1 MIVTQTPLRISL
13 YGGGSDLPEF
23 YHKRK
28 GRTLSFAVDLN
39 IHVVVNKLTKPGFK
53 LAYSELEFVQE
64 RSKIKHPLIRE
75 CLKIFPQI
83 DSIEIASYS
92 DVAGI
97 NGTGLGS
104 SSAFTVGLLHALSQ
118 YCDVSYTSRELA
130 EMAYN
135 VERNFVG
142 NRVGKQDQYGCAIGG
157 INAISYSQD
166 YVDIKS
172 LTSDFF
178 INYLEQNFLLIRVD
192 TPRDA
197 NTILEDQVKQTAG
210 QQNDQALIEMVEIC
224 DSAIIDCGNGDLHRL
239 PTYLELAWELKKS
252 LSNLIT
258 NRSVNR
264 MVELV
269 SENGA
274 SGVKLLGAGGGGF
287 LLCHVPAVRQKVFRH
302 KLANC
307 TIRDFK
313 VKKTGTRIVHDDG
326 QRFNTELF

>member
-1 MIVTQTPLRISL
+1 MIVTKTPLRISL

-23 YHKRK
+23 FHKRR

-53 LAYSELEFVQE
+53 LAYSELEFVQKY
-64 RSKIKHPLIRE
+64 SKIRHPIIRE
-75 CLKIFPQI
+75 CLKLFPQI

-104 SSAFTVGLLHALSQ
+104 SSAFTVGLLNALSQ
-118 YCDVSYTSRELA
+118 FCGVSYTSLELA

-157 INAISYSQD
+157 INAISYMKD
-166 YVDIKS
+166 YVEIKS
-172 LTSDFF
+172 LTSDLFTT
-178 INYLEQNFLLIRVD
+178 YLEQNFLLVRVD

-197 NTILEDQVKQTAG
+197 NSILADQVKQTAS
-210 QQNDQALIEMVEIC
+210 QKNDESLIQMVEIC
-224 DSAIIDCGNGDLHRL
+224 DSAITDSETGDLNRL
-239 PTYLELAWELKKS
+239 PTYLERAWVLKKS
-252 LSNLIT
+252 LSDSIT
-258 NRSVNR
+258 NQSINS

-269 SENGA
+269 SEHGA
-274 SGVKLLGAGGGGF
+274 CGVKLLGAGGGGF
-287 LLCHVPAVRQKVFRH
+287 LLCHVPADTQKAFRR
-302 KLANC
+302 KLTNY

-313 VKKTGTRIVHDDG
+313 VNKTGTRTVYDDG